1 MIPVNVL
8 REILRRLGFRQYLV
22 GDDSVIRVF
31 VEGVKGM
38 VLVFQE
44 PKAGMVAMQFLIE
57 QAEIQGAAELTKELK
72 KIERRLE
79 GMNS

>member
-1 MIPVNVL
+1 
-8 REILRRLGFRQYLV
+8 
-22 GDDSVIRVF
+22 
-31 VEGVKGM
+31 
-38 VLVFQE
+38 
-44 PKAGMVAMQFLIE
+44 MQFLIE

>member
-22 GDDSVIRVF
+22 GDDPVIRVF